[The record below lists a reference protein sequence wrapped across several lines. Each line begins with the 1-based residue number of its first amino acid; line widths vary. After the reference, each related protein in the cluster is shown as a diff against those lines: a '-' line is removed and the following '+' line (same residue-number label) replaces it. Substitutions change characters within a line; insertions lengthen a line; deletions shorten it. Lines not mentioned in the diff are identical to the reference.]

1 MQFLARS
8 LLKLLGWTLIE
19 APDRPARAVL
29 IAYPHT
35 SNWDGF
41 YALLIKWALRLDTH
55 WVGKDAL
62 FRPPFGGLLRWLG
75 GVPVN
80 RRQRTG
86 FVEQMVGEFARRQNF
101 MLVMAPEGT
110 RSLTGG
116 WKSGF
121 YRIAR
126 ATDMPVT
133 LGYVDRT
140 TMTTGLGPT
149 IELTGDVAADMDVIR
164 AFYADKAGL
173 RPERRTEPRL
183 QNEAAEA
190 A

>member
-1 MQFLARS
+1 MQLLARS
-8 LLKLLGWTLIE
+8 MLKLLGWTLIE

-62 FRPPFGGLLRWLG
+62 FRPPFGSLLRWLG

-86 FVEQMVGEFARRQNF
+86 FVEQMVAEFAPRPDF

-116 WKSGF
+116 WKTGF
-121 YRIAR
+121 YRIALG
-126 ATDMPVT
+126 AQVPVG
-133 LGYVDRT
+133 LAFVDYRRREA
-140 TMTTGLGPT
+140 GVLAYLP
-149 IELTGDVAADMDVIR
+149 LTGDPDTDIKAIAAYYHER
-164 AFYADKAGL
+164 PGK
-173 RPERRTEPRL
+173 RPELASPVRWLE
-183 QNEAAEA
+183 
-190 A
+190 

>member
-1 MQFLARS
+1 MHFLSRT
-8 LLKLLGWTLIE
+8 LLRLLGWTLRD
-19 APDRPARAVL
+19 APERPARAVL

-41 YALLIKWALRLDTH
+41 YALLVKLALRLDTH

-62 FRPPFGGLLRWLG
+62 FRPPFGGLLRRLG

-86 FVEQMVGEFARRQNF
+86 FVEQMVAEFARRPDF

-110 RSLTGG
+110 RSLTAG

-121 YRIAR
+121 YRIAL
-126 ATDMPVT
+126 AADVPVGLGFVDYRRREAGI
-133 LGYVDRT
+133 LGYLTLSGDPERDIAAIAALYRDRP
-140 TMTTGLGPT
+140 G
-149 IELTGDVAADMDVIR
+149 
-164 AFYADKAGL
+164 K
-173 RPERRTEPRL
+173 RPERASPVRWL
-183 QNEAAEA
+183 D
-190 A
+190 